1 MAREVNMFSKH
12 PSAEDLEQFLRGT
25 SRAATR
31 SRNGQV
37 VHHLLADCSVCRN
50 NLRELGWEPRRLM
63 RLLEPQREGQ
73 EEELLATANGYDYSR
88 AFAAVERTVSSLLM
102 PERLAPTSA
111 ARLSELAVLSAAEQI
126 QRVTADK
133 QFAEPAVIRTLVE
146 HSHAVRFQ
154 NAEEM
159 LRLAHLARL
168 AADACSL
175 EDAGNELKLA
185 DLRARAWGQ
194 YGNALRVSGRPREAE
209 EALGTARR
217 HLKEGTGDPMLRAW
231 LLERIAPLS
240 TFQGRFSEAIEICDE
255 RSAIY
260 QELGE
265 SHLFASTLV
274 QKAIALLNSGEA
286 EAAVRTLNQAIPL
299 INHEEDPHLL
309 LAACHNLIRC
319 YIDLDRPEQAL
330 LLYFDVRELYQESS
344 DPLILLR
351 AAWQEGQLL
360 RDLGHLRA
368 AESALLRARKGYQ
381 DRKLSYEV
389 ALVSLDLASVY
400 VKLGLVEELKRTVLT
415 TLPIFHALRVGL
427 ETLAALLQLQQVADQ
442 EQQALELI
450 RTLNARIEPLRRQRI
465 EER

>member
-1 MAREVNMFSKH
+1 MLSNH
-12 PSAEDLEQFLRGT
+12 PTVEDLEAFLRGT
-25 SRAATR
+25 SRPD
-31 SRNGQV
+31 SRRRNAEILR
-37 VHHLLADCSVCRN
+37 HLLAECATCHEQLSSM
-50 NLRELGWEPRRLM
+50 GWSAQRLA
-63 RLLEPQREGQ
+63 RLFQPTPNEAPAAL
-73 EEELLATANGYDYSR
+73 NGYDYRTS
-88 AFAAVERTVSSLLM
+88 FAGAERT
-102 PERLAPTSA
+102 
-111 ARLSELAVLSAAEQI
+111 LSALLSHEPQKTDSPDRLLAELEALPAEEQLR
-126 QRVTADK
+126 RVTNEDR
-133 QFAEPAVIRTLVE
+133 FAHPGLVRLLLDR
-146 HSHAVRFQ
+146 SHALRYRS
-154 NAEEM
+154 AEEM
-159 LRLAHLARL
+159 VHLSTLARL
-168 AADACSL
+168 AAEACSA
-175 EDAGNELKLA
+175 DKAGHELRRA
-185 DLRARAWGQ
+185 DLLARTWGQ

-209 EALGTARR
+209 EAFATAQCQRE
-217 HLKEGTGDPMLRAW
+217 LGTGDPMLRGW
-231 LLERIAPLS
+231 LMEKITPLAI
-240 TFQGRFSEAIEICDE
+240 FQGRFDDAIEMCIE
-255 RSAIY
+255 AGAIY
-260 QELGE
+260 QDLGE
-265 SHLFASTLV
+265 SHLLASTLV
-274 QKAIALLNSGEA
+274 QKAIAFLYSGKA

-381 DRKLSYEV
+381 ERKLSYEV

-450 RTLNARIEPLRRQRI
+450 RTLNARIEPLRRQKI